1 MLSMVNS
8 KKEQGL
14 VQWHNLVLYSALI
27 TFGGKYISIVQTFH
41 IICLQV

>member
-14 VQWHNLVLYSALI
+14 VQWHNLVLYSAL
-27 TFGGKYISIVQTFH
+27 TFGGKCISIVQTFH
-41 IICLQV
+41 IIYLQV